1 MKSEI
6 KGCKVIGRLGGK
18 FEHTL
23 DLTRRVYDVNAI
35 APTITTCGGG
45 NTEPKIMEQFNSY
58 RIRKLT
64 ERECGRLM
72 GVKNEDIDRIA
83 KNISRS
89 AQYHCYGDSIV
100 TTCLMA
106 IFGEMLDVDYK
117 TKIEG
122 LTKNLTG
129 EQKDDR
135 NRYNENYESN

>member
-1 MKSEI
+1 M
-6 KGCKVIGRLGGK
+6 
-18 FEHTL
+18 
-23 DLTRRVYDVNAI
+23 
-35 APTITTCGGG
+35 GGG

-58 RIRKLT
+58 RVRKLT

-72 GVKNEDIDRIA
+72 GVKDEDIDRIA

-106 IFGEMLDVDYK
+106 IFGEMCDVDYK
-117 TKIEG
+117 TKIEE